1 MNCERIAALMD
12 ALVDGELSAAEA
24 IEAAEHLS
32 KCASCRAAER
42 ARAESVRLVREHG
55 SERAPD
61 GFAESVKRKL
71 AAQPV
76 PAISVRTPSRKRFVF
91 SPPAWAS
98 LAASFVLLL
107 ASGFLIR
114 SFVVSPSGDIAT
126 SDKSISVLSEAP
138 EPRFSAPAPEV
149 QTPPELGF
157 AREDSA
163 PAAIPG
169 RTILADSNV
178 TESAPASTAPADAS
192 APPAAPVEEIVLLAA
207 PARAGAGAGAVV
219 LGPSE
224 GARMAADA
232 IAERQTASRAVQPP
246 PQPEAIRRRVSEGTV
261 PSPEVSSSGRA
272 PAPRMSDPR
281 PTSRPASPAS
291 AFSSEPFTLVAAKQ
305 LRGEL
310 SPRSTLDS
318 FSALASDPASSLYEI
333 EMPDGGKVVYRFA
346 PPAGEESQPHF
357 DHKAARASDAYTA
370 DNPVA
375 AAVECEKIVSSALSR
390 KPGEQ
395 NQWQRTESRIIVKG
409 SFDTL
414 RRLRLEIMKKFEPV
428 QAAEYSAREEKEL
441 AASREFSPDM
451 RAVLEIRFIGKR

>member
-55 SERAPD
+55 AERAPD

-71 AAQPV
+71 AVQPV
-76 PAISVRTPSRKRFVF
+76 PAMSVRTPSRKRFVF

-114 SFVVSPSGDIAT
+114 SFVVSPSGNIAT
-126 SDKSISVLSEAP
+126 TDKSISVLSEAP
-138 EPRFSAPAPEV
+138 DPRFSAPAPEV
-149 QTPPELGF
+149 QTPPEPGF

-163 PAAIPG
+163 ANASDG
-169 RTILADSNV
+169 GSALAD
-178 TESAPASTAPADAS
+178 EDLRAAAPEAAAPADAS

-207 PARAGAGAGAVV
+207 SARAGAGAVV

-224 GARMAADA
+224 GARMAAAA
-232 IAERQTASRAVQPP
+232 IAERQIASPPPQPA
-246 PQPEAIRRRVSEGTV
+246 PQPEAIRRRSSDDM
-261 PSPEVSSSGRA
+261 PAQPEAVSSGRA

-310 SPRSTLDS
+310 SPRSTFDS
-318 FSALASDPASSLYEI
+318 FSAMASDPASSLYEI

-409 SFDTL
+409 SFETL
-414 RRLRLEIMKKFEPV
+414 RRLRLEIMKKFEPA

>member
-1 MNCERIAALMD
+1 MNCERMAAIMD

-76 PAISVRTPSRKRFVF
+76 PATSVRLPNRKRFAF

-126 SDKSISVLSEAP
+126 TDKSISVLSEAP
-138 EPRFSAPAPEV
+138 APRFSAPAPEV
-149 QTPPELGF
+149 QTPPEPGV
-157 AREDSA
+157 ASEDSA
-163 PAAIPG
+163 ANASDGGPAIADEDLRAAAPEAVA
-169 RTILADSNV
+169 LADAPALV
-178 TESAPASTAPADAS
+178 APLEESAPSAAS
-192 APPAAPVEEIVLLAA
+192 V
-207 PARAGAGAGAVV
+207 RAGSRAVV

-224 GARMAADA
+224 GARMAAAA
-232 IAERQTASRAVQPP
+232 IAERQIASPPPQPA

-261 PSPEVSSSGRA
+261 PSPEASSSGRA
-272 PAPRMSDPR
+272 SAPRMSDPR

-291 AFSSEPFTLVAAKQ
+291 AFSSEPFTLVSAKQ

-318 FSALASDPASSLYEI
+318 FSAMASDPASRLFEI

-346 PPAGEESQPHF
+346 PPAGDSSQPHF
-357 DHKAARASDAYTA
+357 DHKAARASDAYVVE
-370 DNPVA
+370 NPASA
-375 AAVECEKIVSSALSR
+375 AAECEKIVSSALSR

-409 SFDTL
+409 SFETL
-414 RRLRLEIMKKFEPV
+414 RRLRLEIMKKFEPA
-428 QAAEYSAREEKEL
+428 QAADYSAREEKEL
-441 AASREFSPDM
+441 AVSREFSPDM
-451 RAVLEIRFIGKR
+451 RAVLEIRFLGKR

>member
-1 MNCERIAALMD
+1 
-12 ALVDGELSAAEA
+12 
-24 IEAAEHLS
+24 
-32 KCASCRAAER
+32 
-42 ARAESVRLVREHG
+42 
-55 SERAPD
+55 
-61 GFAESVKRKL
+61 
-71 AAQPV
+71 
-76 PAISVRTPSRKRFVF
+76 
-91 SPPAWAS
+91 
-98 LAASFVLLL
+98 
-107 ASGFLIR
+107 
-114 SFVVSPSGDIAT
+114 
-126 SDKSISVLSEAP
+126 
-138 EPRFSAPAPEV
+138 
-149 QTPPELGF
+149 
-157 AREDSA
+157 
-163 PAAIPG
+163 
-169 RTILADSNV
+169 
-178 TESAPASTAPADAS
+178 
-192 APPAAPVEEIVLLAA
+192 
-207 PARAGAGAGAVV
+207 
-219 LGPSE
+219 
-224 GARMAADA
+224 
-232 IAERQTASRAVQPP
+232 
-246 PQPEAIRRRVSEGTV
+246 
-261 PSPEVSSSGRA
+261 
-272 PAPRMSDPR
+272 MSDPR